1 MEELVKILTKN
12 NEKLTL
18 QLESQAKQIKVLTE
32 QVEYLTK
39 KLFGSSSEKSVD
51 NNQLS
56 LFDEEPA
63 VFKNRRQ
70 PK

>member
-1 MEELVKILTKN
+1 MEELVKILIKN

-63 VFKNRRQ
+63 VSKNRRQ